1 MRRDHE
7 PLTHA
12 QHGSDHQRVEALLT
26 ARIAR
31 WQRVIDDIKLQI
43 HLGMREVRDRVA
55 PLLTKM
61 EMAVRH
67 ATTEL
72 RQIDECNEVD
82 RLRVQRSLEHTLRG
96 LEESMAEVRRSS
108 EQRDD

>member
-1 MRRDHE
+1 MK

-31 WQRVIDDIKLQI
+31 WQRLIDDSKLQI
-43 HLGMREVRDRVA
+43 HLGTREVRDRVA

-61 EMAVRH
+61 EAAVRH

-72 RQIDECNEVD
+72 RQLDECDECD
-82 RLRVQRSLEHTLRG
+82 RLRVQQSLEQTLRG
-96 LEESMAEVRRSS
+96 LDEQMAEVRRSS